1 MSDTPL
7 VLSSSSL
14 QGDAI
19 VSPEGDKLGT
29 LKEIMIDL
37 RNGRVAYAVL
47 SRGGMMGVGEKLF
60 ALPWSLLT
68 VDPDEKNLRL
78 DVDPELLENSTGF
91 DPDDWPSFS
100 SQEWGEETHRRFGVE
115 PYWSESP
122 PVT

>member
-19 VSPEGDKLGT
+19 VSPDGDKLGT

-37 RNGRVAYAVL
+37 RTGNVAYAVL
-47 SRGGMMGVGEKLF
+47 SRGGVMGVGEKLF

-68 VDPDEKNLRL
+68 VDAEEKNLRL
-78 DVDPELLENSTGF
+78 DVDPDLLENSTGF

-100 SQEWGEETHRRFGVE
+100 SQEWAEETHRRFGVE
-115 PYWSESP
+115 PYWREAP
-122 PVT
+122 PIT